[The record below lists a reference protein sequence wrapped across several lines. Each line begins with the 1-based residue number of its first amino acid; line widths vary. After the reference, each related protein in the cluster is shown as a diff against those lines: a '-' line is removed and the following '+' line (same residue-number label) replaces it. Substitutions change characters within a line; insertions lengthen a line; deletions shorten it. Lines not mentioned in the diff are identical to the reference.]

1 MKLHL
6 DINYEVEADDPKV
19 EEIGMKIV
27 GEEAEALG
35 VSIRD
40 RLSEAGVDIR
50 EFVVKAA

>member
-6 DINYEVEADDPKV
+6 DISYEVEDDDPQV
-19 EEIGMKIV
+19 EEIGLQIV
-27 GEEAEALG
+27 GDEAQAFG
-35 VSIRD
+35 AAVRD